1 MLTTHRLVA
10 VLRGLLG
17 LAFVSLVLAQVVVLP
32 WLVGQSAAEWPEL
45 APLRLPLLGVAVAEL
60 LCVQVVIWCTW
71 ELLTLVE
78 EDRIFSE
85 SAFGWVNAILGAV
98 ATAWLLLFGTLL
110 AVNDLWRLPG
120 LALGLLLM
128 LVAEAVLGLLMVVM
142 RALLRQATTLRADLE
157 AVI

>member
-1 MLTTHRLVA
+1 MPRLVT
-10 VLRGLLG
+10 VLRALLG
-17 LAFVSLVLAQVVVLP
+17 LAFAALVLAQVVVLP
-32 WLVGQSAAEWPEL
+32 WLVGEAGDEWPQL
-45 APLRLPLLGVAVAEL
+45 APLRMPLLAVAIAEL

-85 SAFGWVNAILGAV
+85 SAFGWVHAILGAV
-98 ATAWLLLFGTLL
+98 VAAWLLLLGTLL
-110 AVNDLWRLPG
+110 AVDDLWRLPG
-120 LALGLLLM
+120 LAVGLLLI

>member
-1 MLTTHRLVA
+1 MLTPHRLVT

-17 LAFVSLVLAQVVVLP
+17 LAFAALVLAQVVVLP
-32 WLVGQSAAEWPEL
+32 WSVGQVAAEWPQL
-45 APLRLPLLGVAVAEL
+45 APLRLPLLAVAVVEL

-71 ELLTLVE
+71 ELLRLVE

-85 SAFGWVNAILGAV
+85 SAFGWVHAIIGAV
-98 ATAWLLLFGTLL
+98 AAAWLVLLGTLL
-110 AVNDLWRLPG
+110 AVDDLWRLPG
-120 LALGLLLM
+120 LAVGLLLM

>member
-1 MLTTHRLVA
+1 LVT
-10 VLRGLLG
+10 VLRALLG
-17 LAFVSLVLAQVVVLP
+17 LAFTALVLAQVTVLP
-32 WLVGQSAAEWPEL
+32 WLVGEAGDEWPQL
-45 APLRLPLLGVAVAEL
+45 APLRMPLLAVAVAEL

-85 SAFGWVNAILGAV
+85 SAFGWVHAILGAV
-98 ATAWLLLFGTLL
+98 VAAWLLLFGTLL
-110 AVNDLWRLPG
+110 AVDDLWRLPG
-120 LALGLLLM
+120 LAVGLLLM